1 MHLFRLARGLLL
13 GALGF
18 VVCACGDQPWNSP
31 YPGTQVDESIYY
43 SSFAERPKHLDP
55 VSSYSE
61 NEALFNAQIYEPVV
75 QYHFLKRPYELIPL
89 TGVKVPRAQ
98 YFDAA
103 GARLPDDA
111 PVDEVAT
118 VVYRIAIRPGIQFQ
132 PHPAF
137 ARSAD
142 GDLLYGA
149 LSEESLAGVH
159 TLSDFTETG
168 TRELIADDYVYQIK
182 RLAHPRIHSPV
193 AGFMGRYIV
202 GLNELQSELKKKS
215 DDDTG
220 YIDLREESLAGVT
233 VIDRY
238 TYEIR
243 LSEKYPQFVY
253 WLAMP
258 FFAPIPW
265 EADRFYAQPGM
276 KERNITLDWYP
287 VGTGPY
293 MLTENN
299 PNRRMVLRRNPN
311 FRGEPY
317 PETGAPGDEQGAWLA
332 DAGRTMP
339 FIDAAIYSLE
349 KEAIPGWT
357 KFLQGYYDSSGIVSD
372 SFDQAIQFSAE
383 GDAELTEEMQ
393 ARDIR
398 LATAVQA
405 STSYMG
411 FNMTDPTI
419 GGDSERAR
427 LLRRAISIAVDYEEL
442 ISIFANGRGLPAQG
456 PIPPGIFG
464 HLDGEAGINPYVYEW
479 RGGQPRRRGIDE
491 ARALLAE
498 AGYPNGRD
506 ATSGEPLTLYF
517 EAIASGPGSKSILNW
532 YRKQFEKLGIQLVI
546 RTTDYNR
553 FQEKVRTGTA
563 QIFGWGWNAD
573 YPDPEN
579 FLFLLYGP
587 NAKVVSQGENASNY
601 QNDEF
606 DNLFVR
612 MRAMPNGPERSAV
625 IAEMAELVRHDAPW
639 VWGYHP
645 KAYSLHHAW
654 YGNAKP
660 NLMARNT
667 LKYKKI
673 EPGIRQESRDAWNRP
688 ILWPVVLFLV
698 VLVATAIP
706 AYGTYRARQRASL
719 K

>member
-1 MHLFRLARGLLL
+1 MA
-13 GALGF
+13 
-18 VVCACGDQPWNSP
+18 CACSDQPWNSP
-31 YPGTQVDESIYY
+31 YPAADASESIYY

-55 VSSYSE
+55 VSAYSE

-75 QYHFLKRPYELIPL
+75 QYHFLKRPYELVPL
-89 TGVKVPRAQ
+89 TATEMPRVE
-98 YFDAA
+98 YRDAT
-103 GARLPDDA
+103 GQVLPDNA
-111 PVDEVAT
+111 PAEAVAS
-118 VVYRIAIRPGIQFQ
+118 VVYRIKIEQGIRYQ

-137 ARSAD
+137 AQAD
-142 GDLLYGA
+142 DGGLLYHDLGDDD
-149 LSEESLAGVH
+149 LEDVH
-159 TLSDFTETG
+159 TLADFPELG
-168 TRELIADDYVYQIK
+168 DRELIAADYVYQIK

-202 GLNELQSELKKKS
+202 GLNELQAELKTRAG
-215 DDDTG
+215 DENG
-220 YIDLREESLAGVT
+220 FIDLRDEPLDGVRI
-233 VIDRY
+233 IDQY
-238 TYEIR
+238 TYEIH
-243 LSEKYPQFVY
+243 LKEKYPQFVY

-258 FFAPIPW
+258 FFSPIPW
-265 EADRFYAQPGM
+265 EADHFYSQAGM
-276 KERNITLDWYP
+276 QERNISLDWYP

-299 PNRRMVLRRNPN
+299 PNRRMTLRRNPN
-311 FRGEPY
+311 FRGEPF
-317 PETGAPGDEQGAWLA
+317 PDSGEPGDAEAGRLT
-332 DAGRTMP
+332 DAGRMMP
-339 FIDAAIYSLE
+339 FIDGAIYSLE
-349 KEAIPGWT
+349 KEAIPAWT

-372 SFDQAIQFSAE
+372 SFDQAIQFSSD
-383 GDAELTEEMQ
+383 GDAELTEEMR
-393 ARDIR
+393 ARDIK

-411 FNMTDPTI
+411 FNMADEVV

-456 PIPPGIFG
+456 PIPPGLFG
-464 HLDGEAGINPYVYEW
+464 HVEGEPGINPYVYEW
-479 RGGQPRRRGIDE
+479 VNGQARRRPVAQ
-491 ARALLAE
+491 ARQLLTE

-506 ATSGEPLTLYF
+506 AATGEPLTLYF

-587 NAKVVSQGENASNY
+587 NAKVISQGENASNY
-601 QNDEF
+601 QNPEF
-606 DNLFVR
+606 DELFVR
-612 MRAMPNGPERSAV
+612 MRAMPNGPERARIIDQMV
-625 IAEMAELVRHDAPW
+625 ELVRRDAPW
-639 VWGYHP
+639 VWGFHP
-645 KAYSLHHAW
+645 KAYSLYHSW

-667 LKYKKI
+667 LKYKTI
-673 EPGIRQESRDAWNRP
+673 DPQLRFEARRRWNQP
-688 ILWPVVLFLV
+688 IVWPVALVFVVLFV
-698 VLVATAIP
+698 SAIP
-706 AYGTYRARQRASL
+706 AYRTYRARQRASL